1 MCASDF
7 TFLLLHFSNLWK
19 IRGTKVRINNNKKI
33 TSITLIDD
41 FVIIIILKLQKL
53 HLPFNLTTEM
63 SYTKIR
69 CIEMFFVRMLTG
81 PSFHGY
87 KY

>member
-1 MCASDF
+1 MWHKSKDQQQE
-7 TFLLLHFSNLWK
+7 
-19 IRGTKVRINNNKKI
+19 KI
-33 TSITLIDD
+33 TSITFIDD
-41 FVIIIILKLQKL
+41 FVIISILKLQKL

-69 CIEMFFVRMLTG
+69 CIEIFFVSMLTG